1 MKNRKNYSDF
11 NPAAFGSAIWAG
23 ATAPPKLSNEGGTA
37 TPQISSIS
45 ESADDPRLV
54 IRGESFT
61 DNSVNINKVDGE
73 KHELF
78 SFNGNP
84 FVISTP
90 LPKLD
95 GEPYSAI
102 TDFLNCTFPFKE
114 FELNS
119 FLFDIIDCLGKHFSP
134 LKNRFKGLHGWD
146 NSIQLG
152 ETKTFFGYGGQNN
165 TAFLSIPGEACHSI
179 PSWHNLILLI
189 RDKFKGKITRW
200 DGAVDDYYGDHSVDS
215 AVQAYKNGNFNAGG
229 KMPSCDQRGNWIIPD
244 GRGRTFY
251 VGKRENGKLLR
262 IYEKG
267 MQLGAKWHPWVRWE
281 IELHNVD
288 RVIPWEVL
296 LEPGK
301 FVAGSYPNATGWIQ
315 AEMSRISTIQN
326 TTRISYDYMTAC
338 TSTSYGKHLNVM
350 LEVEGSAEKVL
361 KKLVRDGIPKRLDLP
376 IVDKNEG
383 WSK

>member
-1 MKNRKNYSDF
+1 M
-11 NPAAFGSAIWAG
+11 
-23 ATAPPKLSNEGGTA
+23 
-37 TPQISSIS
+37 
-45 ESADDPRLV
+45 
-54 IRGESFT
+54 
-61 DNSVNINKVDGE
+61 
-73 KHELF
+73 
-78 SFNGNP
+78 
-84 FVISTP
+84 
-90 LPKLD
+90 
-95 GEPYSAI
+95 
-102 TDFLNCTFPFKE
+102 
-114 FELNS
+114 
-119 FLFDIIDCLGKHFSP
+119 
-134 LKNRFKGLHGWD
+134 
-146 NSIQLG
+146 
-152 ETKTFFGYGGQNN
+152 GGQNN
-165 TAFLSIPGEACHSI
+165 TAFLSIPGEACHSD
-179 PSWHNLILLI
+179 PSWQNLILLI
-189 RDKFKGKITRW
+189 RDKLKGKITRW
-200 DGAVDDYYGDHSVDS
+200 DGAVDDYEGKHSVDL
-215 AVQAYKNGNFNAGG
+215 AVQAYINGKFNAGG

-281 IELHNVD
+281 IEFHNVD
-288 RVIPWEVL
+288 RVIPWDVL